1 MLILVI
7 GVREPDLWTGGL
19 DGGEG
24 GVGLNGNATIVAAA
38 GEAGVGVA
46 QLHRTGGLRDNL
58 PRFIVDVHGWEG
70 MGYKAGWGYSSWDS
84 CNSVAIAARVLGVQ
98 WKSNSPRLPK
108 ISGSEM

>member
-1 MLILVI
+1 MSSCDFSSMFMMLILVI

-19 DGGEG
+19 DGGKG
-24 GVGLNGNATIVAAA
+24 GVALNGNATIVAAA

-70 MGYKAGWGYSSWDS
+70 MGYKAGVGLLF
-84 CNSVAIAARVLGVQ
+84 VGLVQLGRDRGEGLGRPVE
-98 WKSNSPRLPK
+98 
-108 ISGSEM
+108 I